1 MKKSDYDKKYTRH
14 YSLKLNTKTDN
25 DIIEYLDCVHNFQ
38 GFIKKIIR
46 GFINECSKKNPG

>member
-46 GFINECSKKNPG
+46 GFINERSKKDQD